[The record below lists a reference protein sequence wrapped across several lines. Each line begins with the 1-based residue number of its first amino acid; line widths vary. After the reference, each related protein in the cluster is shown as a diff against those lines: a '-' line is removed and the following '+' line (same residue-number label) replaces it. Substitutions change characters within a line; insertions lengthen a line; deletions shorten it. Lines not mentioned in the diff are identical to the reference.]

1 MHTAP
6 QPGMRWRTGILLV
19 SSVYLMLL
27 FMLLRQPIVMLASP
41 MPAAAVMLV
50 MAPQISS
57 SATKQQQAVGAQQSV
72 AVKPAKPNS
81 SKPEKMPSLASAQA
95 PVIIAAAEKT
105 HTAPTPAADLKP
117 VPDKTPPS
125 DTPPTAAAANSSAA
139 PAPAAI
145 QSALTA
151 APFNSDSPS
160 NSAAS
165 LNWQSQVLSHLG
177 KYRRY
182 PGDARLRKQAGA
194 AWIKL
199 TITAEGKVL
208 NKQLI
213 ASSGALILD
222 REALQ
227 ILERAQP
234 LPLPPKLIPI
244 VITLPVR
251 FDIEN

>member
-27 FMLLRQPIVMLASP
+27 FMLLHQPIAMLASP

-57 SATKQQQAVGAQQSV
+57 SATKQQQALGAQQSI

-81 SKPEKMPSLASAQA
+81 AKPEKLPSLASAQA
-95 PVIIAAAEKT
+95 PVIIAAAT

-125 DTPPTAAAANSSAA
+125 ETPPTAAAANSSAA
-139 PAPAAI
+139 PAPAAV
-145 QSALTA
+145 QSAQTA

-208 NKQLI
+208 NKLLI

>member
-6 QPGMRWRTGILLV
+6 QLGMRWRTGILLV

-27 FMLLRQPIVMLASP
+27 FMLLRQPVTMLASP

-57 SATKQQQAVGAQQSV
+57 SATKQQQAVGAQQSI

-81 SKPEKMPSLASAQA
+81 AKPEKLPTLARAEA
-95 PVIIAAAEKT
+95 PVIIAAAA
-105 HTAPTPAADLKP
+105 HTTPSPAADLKP
-117 VPDKTPPS
+117 VPEKTPS
-125 DTPPTAAAANSSAA
+125 SETPPTAAAANSSAA
-139 PAPAAI
+139 PAPAAV
-145 QSALTA
+145 QSAQTA

-177 KYRRY
+177 KYKRY

-194 AWIKL
+194 AWVKF

-213 ASSGALILD
+213 TSSGALILD